1 MDVGFDEARRDQAAA
16 EIDGFAL
23 GRKPRLHRHNAPA
36 GDADVGQF
44 VLGAYRARVPQ
55 NEIHCLPRSIFE
67 LSIMSYPLP
76 ASTISAPFSAIMITG
91 ALVLPLTM
99 VGMIEASMTRRR

>member
-1 MDVGFDEARRDQAAA
+1 MDMGFDEARRDQPAA

-23 GRKPRLHRHNAPA
+23 GSKARLNGGNPAA

-67 LSIMSYPLP
+67 LSIMGYLSRQ
-76 ASTISAPFSAIMITG
+76 APS
-91 ALVLPLTM
+91 LRP
-99 VGMIEASMTRRR
+99 SRRS